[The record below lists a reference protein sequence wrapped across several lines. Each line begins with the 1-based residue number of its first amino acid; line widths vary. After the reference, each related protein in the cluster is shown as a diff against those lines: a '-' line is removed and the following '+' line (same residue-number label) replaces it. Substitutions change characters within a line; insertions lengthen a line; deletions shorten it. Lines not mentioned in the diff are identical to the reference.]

1 MPLGTVDQ
9 TPPPFFRQGASALSK
24 LMVFSALAALLM
36 VLDSRLQL
44 VMPLRS
50 AISTA
55 LLPLQWLALQPVK
68 GAQAVGAHFSS
79 LQEAQADAATSR
91 QALLQQ
97 VQRSALVEHLEQ
109 ENRELRDLLGMH
121 QRLALT
127 GQGAEVLYDV
137 ADPYS
142 RKVIIDHGQAQG
154 TVPGSAVLDGLGV
167 LGQIT
172 RVYPMTAEVTLLI
185 DRDQAIPV
193 LNTRTGQRSLA
204 YGQPTLG
211 GGQLE
216 LRYLA
221 ANTDIAVD
229 DLLTTSGVDGVY
241 PAGLP
246 VARVAQ
252 VSRDDQ
258 SGFARVVGE
267 PLARMDQILQ
277 VLVVPPVGH
286 GDPVTSKESTP

>member
-24 LMVFSALAALLM
+24 LMVFSALAVLLM

-44 VMPLRS
+44 ALPLRS
-50 AISTA
+50 AITTA

-68 GAQAVGAHFSS
+68 GVQAIGTHFSN
-79 LQEAQADAATSR
+79 LQEAQAEAAASR

-97 VQRSALVEHLEQ
+97 VQRAVLVEHLEQ
-109 ENRELRDLLGMH
+109 ENRQLRELLGMH
-121 QRLALT
+121 QRLSLT
-127 GQGAEVLYDV
+127 GQGAAVLYDV

-142 RKVIIDHGQAQG
+142 RKVIIDHGLAHG
-154 TVPGSAVLDGLGV
+154 AVAGSAVLDSRGV
-167 LGQIT
+167 LGQLT

-185 DRDQAIPV
+185 DRNQAIPV

-204 YGQPTLG
+204 YGLPLSD

-221 ANTDIAVD
+221 ASVDIAVD

-246 VARVAQ
+246 VARVVQ

-258 SGFARVVGE
+258 SGFARVVGQ
-267 PLARMDQILQ
+267 PLARMDRVLQ

-286 GDPVTSKESTP
+286 GGPVTPKETPP

>member
-1 MPLGTVDQ
+1 MPLGTVDH

-44 VMPLRS
+44 ALPLRS

-68 GAQAVGAHFSS
+68 GVQAVGTHFRD
-79 LQEAQADAATSR
+79 LQAAQADAAASR

-97 VQRSALVEHLEQ
+97 VQRSVLVEHLER

-121 QRLALT
+121 QRLSLT

-142 RKVIIDHGQAQG
+142 RRVIIDHGQTQG
-154 TVPGSAVLDGLGV
+154 TVPGSAVLDGSGV
-167 LGQIT
+167 LGQVT

-193 LNTRTGQRSLA
+193 LNTRTGQRALA
-204 YGQPTLG
+204 YGLPSPS

-221 ANTDIAVD
+221 ANADIAVD

-246 VARVAQ
+246 VARVVQ
-252 VSRDDQ
+252 VSRDDL
-258 SGFARVVGE
+258 SGFARVVAE
-267 PLARMDQILQ
+267 PLARMDKVLQ
-277 VLVVPPVGH
+277 VLVVPPVGN
-286 GDPVTSKESTP
+286 GEPLARKEATP